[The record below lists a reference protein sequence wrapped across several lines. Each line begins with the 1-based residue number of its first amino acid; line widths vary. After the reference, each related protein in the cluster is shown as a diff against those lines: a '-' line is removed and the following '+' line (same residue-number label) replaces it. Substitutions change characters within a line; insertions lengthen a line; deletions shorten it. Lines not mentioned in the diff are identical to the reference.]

1 MPILARGPIR
11 ALVVDDHPDVA
22 SSLARLLEAMG
33 CIASCVTEAGKAIE
47 AASHVEADLVFV
59 DIVMPGIDGYEL
71 ARMFRNR
78 FGNAISLIALSAYRG
93 ESHYDVGRESGFD
106 AGVQKP
112 IGPNTL
118 ESILTWVAAHR

>member
-1 MPILARGPIR
+1 MPTQTRAPIR

-22 SSLARLLEAMG
+22 ASLARLLEAMG
-33 CIASCVTEAGKAIE
+33 CVATFVTQAGEAIE
-47 AASHVEADLVFV
+47 AASRVEPDLVFV

-71 ARMFRNR
+71 ARMFRDR

-93 ESHYDVGRESGFD
+93 EDHYDVGREAGFN

-118 ESILTWVAAHR
+118 QSILAWVAAQR